1 MKNFFLVLF
10 LLTLYSNSH
19 ALGNSNIIKN
29 FNAIE
34 NLSFKFEQNIN
45 GKIENGQ
52 CVIEYPKKIYCNY
65 DLKNKKVL
73 VSNGRSLVIKTL
85 NSYYIYPIEK
95 TPLNLILNKEFLLDK
110 IKDLNEK
117 FIKKEFI
124 NYKITHNENEINL
137 FFDKK
142 TYDLIGWQTL
152 DIYQNSSTTF
162 LSSIKKNQKI
172 KKNLFRL
179 PSQN

>member
-1 MKNFFLVLF
+1 M
-10 LLTLYSNSH
+10 
-19 ALGNSNIIKN
+19 
-29 FNAIE
+29 
-34 NLSFKFEQNIN
+34 
-45 GKIENGQ
+45 
-52 CVIEYPKKIYCNY
+52 
-65 DLKNKKVL
+65 
-73 VSNGRSLVIKTL
+73 VIKTL

-110 IKDLNEK
+110 IKDLNKK
-117 FIKKEFI
+117 FTKKEFI

-172 KKNLFRL
+172 EKNLFRL